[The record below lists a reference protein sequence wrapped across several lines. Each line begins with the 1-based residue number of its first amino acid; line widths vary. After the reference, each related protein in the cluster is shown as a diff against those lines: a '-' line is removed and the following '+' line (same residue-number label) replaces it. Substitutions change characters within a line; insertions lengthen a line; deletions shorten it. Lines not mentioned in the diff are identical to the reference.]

1 MGGIERA
8 SCTLANEFSRQG
20 IKVFYFC
27 MFNHIKFF
35 KLIDG
40 IYLDEPD
47 PRKSQRFN
55 LISAPLRIRRLAKK
69 IKPDS
74 VLVFNKFLGALTL
87 LSLAGLKFQIYISE
101 RASPHYT
108 FASHIEIFN
117 KVVYKIFKPDGII
130 AQTNYAYTVQHNF
143 YRKGTRFKVIH
154 NALRD
159 IDVFDVPRKKQVLA
173 VGRFNDYLKGFDRLV
188 KCFSLLKNR
197 DWTLVFAGGDAQS
210 GKQLYELAEKLNIQH
225 RIQFRGKVKNIDN
238 LYAESGIFVLPSRTE
253 GFPNALVEAMAA
265 GLPCIAF
272 KYNPG
277 ISEIIE
283 DGFNGIL
290 VEEGNIPALA
300 EKLDYLMENEAERV
314 RLGSNARL
322 IRDKLACEVIST
334 QYIEFILPNYNKS

>member
-8 SCTLANEFSRQG
+8 SSTLANEFSRQG

-27 MFNHIKFF
+27 VFNHIRFF
-35 KLIDG
+35 NLDDG
-40 IYLDEPD
+40 IYLYEPD

-55 LISAPLRIRRLAKK
+55 LISAPVRIRRLAKK
-69 IKPDS
+69 TKPDS

-101 RASPHYT
+101 RASPHYRFPT
-108 FASHIEIFN
+108 HIEIFN
-117 KVVYKIFKPDGII
+117 RIIYKIFKPDGII
-130 AQTNYAYTVQHNF
+130 AQTNYAYSVQHNF
-143 YRKGTRFKVIH
+143 YRKGTRFKVIP

-159 IDVFDVPRKKQVLA
+159 VKVFDVPRKKQVLA

-188 KCFSLLKNR
+188 TCFSLIKNR
-197 DWTLVFAGGDAQS
+197 DWTLVFSGGDAQS
-210 GKQLYELAEKLNIQH
+210 GKQLFELAEKLNIQSK
-225 RIQFRGKVKNIDN
+225 IQFKGKVKNMDS

-314 RLGSNARL
+314 RLGNNARL
-322 IRDKLACEVIST
+322 IRDKLASDVISV
-334 QYIEFILPNYNKS
+334 QYIDFILPN

>member
-8 SCTLANEFSRQG
+8 ASTLANEFSKQG
-20 IKVFYFC
+20 IKVNYFC
-27 MFNHIKFF
+27 VFNHVKFF
-35 KLIDG
+35 NLNESID
-40 IYLDEPD
+40 LEEPD

-74 VLVFNKFLGALTL
+74 ILVFNKFLGALTL

-108 FASHIEIFN
+108 FAPHIEIFN
-117 KVVYKIFKPDGII
+117 KVIYKIFKPVGLI
-130 AQTNYAYTVQHNF
+130 AQTNYAYSVQHNF
-143 YRKGTRFKVIH
+143 YRKGTKFKVIH

-159 IDVFDVPRKKQVLA
+159 VVGFDVPRKKQVLA

-188 KCFSLLKNR
+188 TCFSMLKNQ

-210 GKQLYELAEKLNIQH
+210 GKQLYELAEKLNIQNK
-225 RIQFRGKVKNIDN
+225 IQFKGKVKNIDS
-238 LYAESGIFVLPSRTE
+238 LYAESGIFILPSRTE

-314 RLGSNARL
+314 RLGNNARL
-322 IRDKLACEVIST
+322 IRDKLASDVISA
-334 QYIEFILPNYNKS
+334 QYIDFILSN